1 MQRNGFSCSALRF
14 FYFLKTALYC
24 DYRAVISFFMFFMI
38 SFTAVKTTVNVS
50 NKITSVIKTLT
61 PFHKGAETTAAVS
74 LRNYTTNV
82 AVVATN

>member
-1 MQRNGFSCSALRF
+1 MVPTQGG
-14 FYFLKTALYC
+14 YF
-24 DYRAVISFFMFFMI
+24 FFMFFMI

-61 PFHKGAETTAAVS
+61 PFLKGAETAAVP

-82 AVVATN
+82 AVVATVYHNKSRCKKRSDFLMFN